1 MKVEFLD
8 KFSKDIDRIDN
19 VKIRKKL
26 AGIIEEIENSEKLS
40 DLKKVRKITGF
51 KNAYRIKLAD
61 YRIGFFFEKGIIEF
75 ARIMHRKEIYKFFP

>member
-1 MKVEFLD
+1 MLGRRAYARQYKL
-8 KFSKDIDRIDN
+8 
-19 VKIRKKL
+19 VKINLRLVGQYGYRSK
-26 AGIIEEIENSEKLS
+26 EIYPRNWEF
-40 DLKKVRKITGF
+40 RKITGF

>member
-26 AGIIEEIENSEKLS
+26 AGIIEEIENSEKLL
-40 DLKKVRKITGF
+40 DLKMLT
-51 KNAYRIKLAD
+51 
-61 YRIGFFFEKGIIEF
+61 E
-75 ARIMHRKEIYKFFP
+75 